1 MNTNTPFEN
10 FKKNIDTAAQL
21 LHLESHVTD
30 KLKTPQN
37 IIQQTV
43 STSLGDIEVYR
54 VQYNNARG
62 PFKGGI
68 RFHPEADIEE
78 VKALAAGMAIKCA
91 VVDIPLGGG
100 KGGAKFNPKDATQ
113 KQLEEVSR
121 AWVGV
126 MKDDI
131 GADKDI
137 PAPDVYTNP
146 QVMAWMTDEFEKLH
160 GRSEPGVFTGKPLPL
175 GGSAGR
181 GSATAQGGVY
191 VLEALVKKMKLKRKK
206 LRVAVQGY
214 GNAGATMVNLL
225 SDLGYKIVAT
235 SDSRGGVYHSKGL
248 DAKKLQEVK
257 EKEGTV
263 SAYEGAEKISNEEIL
278 TCDCD
283 VLIPAALDNQLR
295 ADNADGVQAKIVLE
309 LANGPTTPE
318 ADTILFEKGV
328 TVVPDV
334 LANAGGVTVSYF
346 EWVQNQSNF
355 YWTEKEVLEKLQ
367 PIMERSF
374 EATYDMA
381 KKQETNMRQGAFVL
395 AIERLVEAMKLR
407 GRI

>member
-10 FKKNIDTAAQL
+10 FKKNIDTAAKL
-21 LHLESHVTD
+21 LHVESHVID

-191 VLEALVKKMKLKRKK
+191 VLEALVKKMKLKRNC
-206 LRVAVQGY
+206 V
-214 GNAGATMVNLL
+214 
-225 SDLGYKIVAT
+225 
-235 SDSRGGVYHSKGL
+235 
-248 DAKKLQEVK
+248 
-257 EKEGTV
+257 
-263 SAYEGAEKISNEEIL
+263 
-278 TCDCD
+278 
-283 VLIPAALDNQLR
+283 
-295 ADNADGVQAKIVLE
+295 
-309 LANGPTTPE
+309 
-318 ADTILFEKGV
+318 
-328 TVVPDV
+328 
-334 LANAGGVTVSYF
+334 
-346 EWVQNQSNF
+346 
-355 YWTEKEVLEKLQ
+355 
-367 PIMERSF
+367 
-374 EATYDMA
+374 
-381 KKQETNMRQGAFVL
+381 
-395 AIERLVEAMKLR
+395 
-407 GRI
+407 

>member
-10 FKKNIDTAAQL
+10 FKKNIDTAAKL
-21 LHLESHVTD
+21 LHVESHVID

-206 LRVAVQGY
+206 LRVAIQGY

-225 SDLGYKIVAT
+225 SDLGYKVVAT
-235 SDSRGGVYHSKGL
+235 SDSRGGVYNAKGL
-248 DAKKLQEVK
+248 DAKKLKDIK

-295 ADNADGVQAKIVLE
+295 ADNADAVQAKIVLE

-318 ADTILFEKGV
+318 ADTILFEKGI
-328 TVVPDV
+328 TVLPDV

-355 YWTEKEVLEKLQ
+355 YWTEQEVLEKLQ
-367 PIMERSF
+367 PIMERAF
-374 EATYDMA
+374 DATYDMA

>member
-10 FKKNIDTAAQL
+10 FKKNIDTAAKL
-21 LHLESHVTD
+21 LHVESHVID

-206 LRVAVQGY
+206 LRVAIQGY

-225 SDLGYKIVAT
+225 SDLGYKVVAT
-235 SDSRGGVYHSKGL
+235 SDSRGGVYNAKGL
-248 DAKKLQEVK
+248 DAKKLKDIK

-283 VLIPAALDNQLR
+283 VLIPAAFDNQLR
-295 ADNADGVQAKIVLE
+295 ADNADAVQAKIVLE

-318 ADTILFEKGV
+318 ADTILFEKSI

-355 YWTEKEVLEKLQ
+355 YWTEQEVLEKLQ

-374 EATYDMA
+374 EAVYDMA